1 MPTKTFLNLPE
12 EKQKNLITASEKE
25 FSKKDFSSSSINQ
38 IIQDAGISRGSF
50 YMYFK
55 DKEDL
60 YFYVLERHLMKI
72 YQELLQ
78 YIDLHHGDFI
88 AAFDEMHERIIVS
101 CLKEDQS
108 FIKNVFLNMRFATE
122 KKMIQKP
129 PEDVIRKNCQELL
142 AHIDRTLYNY
152 EESEAL
158 LDAFSLVMLIT
169 MSSVVYTLMNP
180 EKRKRQKENYDRRLE
195 IIRSGMLRKE
205 K

>member
-1 MPTKTFLNLPE
+1 MPTKTFLNLSE

-25 FSKKDFSSSSINQ
+25 FAKKDFSSSSINQ

-129 PEDVIRKNCQELL
+129 PEDVIRKNCIELL

>member
-108 FIKNVFLNMRFATE
+108 FIKNVFL
-122 KKMIQKP
+122 K
-129 PEDVIRKNCQELL
+129 
-142 AHIDRTLYNY
+142 
-152 EESEAL
+152 
-158 LDAFSLVMLIT
+158 
-169 MSSVVYTLMNP
+169 
-180 EKRKRQKENYDRRLE
+180 
-195 IIRSGMLRKE
+195 
-205 K
+205 

>member
-180 EKRKRQKENYDRRLE
+180 EKRKRKKENYDRRLE
-195 IIRSGMLRKE
+195 SSRSGMLRKE